1 MKQVSFILVS
11 IILSKIGATQNL
23 GNINY
28 MHQVRFPE
36 TNIEISFPP
45 GKNLQVSVKGM
56 ANIKADSYV
65 AIFSVTQT
73 GKTAQEVNTMM
84 DTRINQAIDVL
95 RKRPNTE
102 VLIDMVSFVPQ
113 YEYEVDKKIFSK
125 TYNEVPVGF
134 ELKKNI
140 HIKYS
145 NPNDLNAI
153 VSTLT
158 GSEIYDLVRV
168 DYFSNNLETIK
179 KELMTKARSL
189 MQEKLKTYQA
199 LMGQKLDSLDKQVI
213 DGFRAVLP
221 VEMYQSYQ
229 AYNSSSL
236 NISKAKAVNTADKS
250 RTQYYQPIFDKEF
263 DFVVNPTIFE
273 PAIQVLYEIKLNINL
288 EKEKPVNPAKEYIL
302 LTPNGDMK
310 NINLST
316 VRN

>member
-1 MKQVSFILVS
+1 
-11 IILSKIGATQNL
+11 
-23 GNINY
+23 
-28 MHQVRFPE
+28 
-36 TNIEISFPP
+36 
-45 GKNLQVSVKGM
+45 
-56 ANIKADSYV
+56 
-65 AIFSVTQT
+65 
-73 GKTAQEVNTMM
+73 
-84 DTRINQAIDVL
+84 
-95 RKRPNTE
+95 
-102 VLIDMVSFVPQ
+102 MVSFVPQ

-273 PAIQVLYEIKLNINL
+273 PAIQVLYEIRLNINL

>member
-113 YEYEVDKKIFSK
+113 YEYEVDKRIFSK

-263 DFVVNPTIFE
+263 DFVVN
-273 PAIQVLYEIKLNINL
+273 
-288 EKEKPVNPAKEYIL
+288 
-302 LTPNGDMK
+302 
-310 NINLST
+310 
-316 VRN
+316 